1 MRVKM
6 KQFASRFSCPPAPPR
21 AAPDLERLFGV
32 QGMAAGRKIAPRRL
46 LGLMAHDIPA
56 REQAHIALQFAA
68 LGLVPP
74 AALGAV
80 MLAWNWVW
88 AWGRNGF

>member
-6 KQFASRFSCPPAPPR
+6 KQSASRIAALPAPPR

-32 QGMAAGRKIAPRRL
+32 EGMAAGRAIAPRRL

-56 REQAHIALQFAA
+56 REQAGIALQFAA
-68 LGLVPP
+68 LGLAPP
-74 AALGAV
+74 AALGALLLA
-80 MLAWNWVW
+80 LAW
-88 AWGRNGF
+88 ARNGF